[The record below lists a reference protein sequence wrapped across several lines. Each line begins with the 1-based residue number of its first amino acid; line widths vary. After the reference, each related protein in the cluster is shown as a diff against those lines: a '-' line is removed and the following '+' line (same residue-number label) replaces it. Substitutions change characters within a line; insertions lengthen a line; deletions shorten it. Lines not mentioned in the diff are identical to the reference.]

1 MALILNIETSTT
13 NCSVSIS
20 KNGKLLSLIE
30 ENTKKYIHSEK
41 LHLFINNALKNAN
54 FKIKNLNAVCV
65 SKGPGSYTSLRIGV
79 STAKGICYCL
89 HIPLLSI
96 DSLSILI
103 KSIDLNI
110 VENEL
115 IIPMINTCNN
125 EVYTTLFNNKY
136 KMLIPITTKFFNKE
150 LFKEYYL
157 YNKICISN
165 EIQNENKCKMF
176 LTNFKHFIY
185 AYPSAKNMVFFS
197 EKLFEKKDYQDITY
211 FEPFY
216 LKNYKINPS
225 KV

>member
-1 MALILNIETSTT
+1 MAIILNIETSTT

-20 KNGKLLSLIE
+20 NNGKLLSLIE
-30 ENTKKYIHSEK
+30 ENTKNYIHSEK
-41 LHLFINNALKNAN
+41 LHLFINKALEIAN
-54 FKIKNLNAVCV
+54 LKIKNLNAVCV

-89 HIPLLSI
+89 SIPLLSI
-96 DSLSILI
+96 DSLSILS

-115 IIPMINTCNN
+115 IIPMINACNN
-125 EVYTTLFNNKY
+125 EVYTTIFNHKNE
-136 KMLIPITTKFFNKE
+136 MLIPITTKFLNKE
-150 LFKEYYL
+150 FIKEYYL

-197 EKLFEKKDYQDITY
+197 SKLFKRKDFKDITY

-216 LKNYKINPS
+216 LKNFYKINPS
-225 KV
+225 K